1 MIDTM
6 QAKQAET
13 AAIPGN
19 TFPWAGQPDEIACT
33 FAFGL
38 IMRNLP
44 PRIALEN
51 KMHAPTLMAAAG
63 AIAGV
68 TAQIS
73 LLADAELLAK
83 ARAEDRIKK
92 ATLKDGRVLV
102 YGDALNEMLY
112 SVSDVQVARSRVWN
126 MMVTAALQK
135 GLDRSE
141 LPNVPAMFRH
151 VNESIGSVIE
161 GMPSVA
167 QNAQPIMPVRDL
179 LKLVGPMTLE
189 ALAGDLTPA
198 LLKTG
203 QDVRVNRKSWVAI
216 TAQVAGNLLLT
227 ASRVMPPAMCLTIA
241 MESAIYASK
250 ISANEA
256 PKASEPTAQ
265 A

>member
-1 MIDTM
+1 MIGTM
-6 QAKQAET
+6 PAQQAET

-19 TFPWAGQPDEIACT
+19 SFPWAGQSDEIACT

-44 PRIALEN
+44 ARIALED

-68 TAQIS
+68 CAQVS
-73 LLADAELLAK
+73 LLADAERVEK
-83 ARAEDRIKK
+83 ARADDRLKTI
-92 ATLKDGRVLV
+92 ALKDGRVLI

-112 SVSDVQVARSRVWN
+112 SARDAEIARSRVWN

-135 GLDRSE
+135 GLDRND
-141 LPNVPAMFRH
+141 LPDVPAMFRH
-151 VNESIGSVIE
+151 VNDSLGSVVE
-161 GMPSVA
+161 GFPSVA
-167 QNAQPIMPVRDL
+167 QNAQPVMPARDL

-189 ALAGDLTPA
+189 ALTGDLAPA
-198 LLKTG
+198 LVKAG

-216 TAQVAGNLLLT
+216 TAQVAGNLLMT

-250 ISANEA
+250 LSANAA
-256 PKASEPTAQ
+256 PKAPEPTV
-265 A
+265 

>member
-1 MIDTM
+1 MIGTTNA
-6 QAKQAET
+6 QQAET
-13 AAIPGN
+13 AATPGN
-19 TFPWAGQPDEIACT
+19 HFPWAGQPDEIACN

-68 TAQIS
+68 CAQIS
-73 LLADAELLAK
+73 LLADAERLAK
-83 ARAEDRIKK
+83 ARAENRIKE
-92 ATLKDGRVLV
+92 TPLKDGRTLI

-112 SVSDVQVARSRVWN
+112 SVSDPEIARSRVWN
-126 MMVTAALQK
+126 MMVTAAMQK

-151 VNESIGSVIE
+151 VNDSVGSVVE
-161 GMPSVA
+161 GLPSVA
-167 QNAQPIMPVRDL
+167 QNAQPVMPVRDL
-179 LKLVGPMTLE
+179 LKLVGPLTLE
-189 ALAGDLTPA
+189 ALAGDLPPA
-198 LLKTG
+198 LATNG
-203 QDVRVNRKSWVAI
+203 QAIRANRKSWVGI
-216 TAQVAGNLLLT
+216 TAQVAGNLLMT
-227 ASRVMPPAMCLTIA
+227 TSRVMPPAMCLTIA

-250 ISANEA
+250 LSANVS
-256 PKASEPTAQ
+256 PKAAEPAVQ